1 MEVEKSTKTNSSNTP
16 LNSIQH
22 STSSQKQGGN
32 KIKQNKMKKPFP
44 NQRLQMLGASSPQQ
58 QQGNS
63 SCSRNTELQIVP
75 HPPLTEHR
83 LLDSL
88 PPIYMFTHTYI

>member
-1 MEVEKSTKTNSSNTP
+1 MEVEKSTKINSSNSP

-32 KIKQNKMKKPFP
+32 KRKEKKMKKPFP

-75 HPPLTEHR
+75 HPLLTEHR

-88 PPIYMFTHTYI
+88 PPIYVHTHIHI